1 MSYHMHECT
10 TILCHD
16 SSQLSVRGI
25 FDNRDRKV
33 AALQHCLQHLRCCF
47 ISYYHTFLQPLS
59 WCSGAVAVMINLV
72 LAVWLNVHGRHSSFG
87 AWSHGLSSRLLSNTV

>member
-33 AALQHCLQHLRCCF
+33 AALQHCLAALPCSIALQHC
-47 ISYYHTFLQPLS
+47 
-59 WCSGAVAVMINLV
+59 
-72 LAVWLNVHGRHSSFG
+72 LAALLAALLAAFALLLHC
-87 AWSHGLSSRLLSNTV
+87 LLSYILAAAFMA